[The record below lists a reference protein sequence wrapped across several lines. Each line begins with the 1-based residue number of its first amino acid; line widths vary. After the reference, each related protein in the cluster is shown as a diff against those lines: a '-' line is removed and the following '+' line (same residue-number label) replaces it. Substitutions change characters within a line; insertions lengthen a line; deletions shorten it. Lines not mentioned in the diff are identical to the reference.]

1 MKSEKNEK
9 IIDYLSCPLDD
20 VVDREKKS
28 GKNSFLKPS
37 NTKKSEFNTNYMKK
51 KDSIQGSN
59 FRARKLRYVN
69 RKTGNYKKYFYNNRL
84 SNKKFNKYKRS
95 FYSGRDYYKSR
106 NNNYSSHYA
115 FDNYKSP
122 FNKKFVN
129 NRNKTSSSIYRGNL
143 TKNKTRKIF
152 KKSQPA
158 RTVISKRLNSY
169 KTVQVPAKKFNNLNI
184 SLYRKNRSFTLS
196 NKRPKTVPVN
206 KNKVIR
212 KGTKKITKN
221 TNSRK
226 NSNGSKF
233 KSLNKYFLSKIKIVT
248 SLNKIPS
255 PLKEQKDTEVNLP
268 ESLNNANLRKAD

>member
-28 GKNSFLKPS
+28 GKNSFLKPN
-37 NTKKSEFNTNYMKK
+37 NTKKNEFNTNYIKK
-51 KDSIQGSN
+51 KDSLQGSN
-59 FRARKLRYVN
+59 YRARKSRYVN
-69 RKTGNYKKYFYNNRL
+69 RKAGSYKKYFFNNRL
-84 SNKKFNKYKRS
+84 SNKKYNKYKSRS
-95 FYSGRDYYKSR
+95 FYGGRDYFKSR
-106 NNNYSSHYA
+106 NNNYSSHA
-115 FDNYKSP
+115 FDNYKNP
-122 FNKKFVN
+122 YNKKFVN
-129 NRNKTSSSIYRGNL
+129 NRNKISNNIYRGNL

-169 KTVQVPAKKFNNLNI
+169 KTVQVPTKKFNNLNI
-184 SLYRKNRSFTLS
+184 SLYRKNRTFTLS
-196 NKRPKTVPVN
+196 NKRPKTIPVN

-212 KGTKKITKN
+212 KGTKKITN
-221 TNSRK
+221 TSSRK
-226 NSNGSKF
+226 NSNASKF
-233 KSLNKYFLSKIKIVT
+233 KPLNKYFLSKIKIVT

-268 ESLNNANLRKAD
+268 ESLNNANMRKAD